1 MIPDAQH
8 IANARKIDDM
18 VIREIDLSM
27 RVDEGW
33 VSAGR
38 YRVVLDD
45 VDEVRQGFWI
55 CKALESED
63 EWQMKMAILG
73 SHKDMLSGAEQVD
86 IDSEHVIKSIEF
98 LIFGSNDE
106 DVIMAIQESWSDK
119 DAS

>member
-38 YRVVLDD
+38 YR
-45 VDEVRQGFWI
+45 G
-55 CKALESED
+55 CS
-63 EWQMKMAILG
+63 
-73 SHKDMLSGAEQVD
+73 
-86 IDSEHVIKSIEF
+86 
-98 LIFGSNDE
+98 
-106 DVIMAIQESWSDK
+106 
-119 DAS
+119 